1 MNSTSLF
8 DMMFLACSEDKA
20 LLESNLSAVAGGRPI
35 GRGYFLAAAFSFFKY
50 RDTPKAVNS
59 CHSYSDSPGNSGLCY
74 QTKLNYL
81 SHFWGSVQKDLE
93 WVAKYVRNQREH
105 HKQGNVF
112 DRMER
117 IVRNDD

>member
-20 LLESNLSAVAGGRPI
+20 MLESNLSAVAGGRPI

-59 CHSYSDSPGNSGLCY
+59 CHSYSDSPRENSGLCY

-81 SHFWGSVQKDLE
+81 SHFWGSVQ
-93 WVAKYVRNQREH
+93 YRQ
-105 HKQGNVF
+105 
-112 DRMER
+112 
-117 IVRNDD
+117 